1 MIPSPF
7 LQPSSTP
14 LYLDVTIG
22 RTTRT
27 ILLLASLFLSLSL
40 PRSLSLSSSPRLGLS
55 TNVVAHRQR
64 DHENISRASGI
75 RAVRTLVRS
84 RSLLP
89 SPSLSSHFQIFEQR
103 NLADYL
109 TTICHMCVC
118 VYIYSR
124 FDKSKRSLRFVRRAI
139 ILPLSGEERKSE
151 YEI

>member
-109 TTICHMCVC
+109 TTICHMCVYT
-118 VYIYSR
+118 YIYIFSIR
-124 FDKSKRSLRFVRRAI
+124 QVEAFASVRSPSHNSSSLRRGEKVRI
-139 ILPLSGEERKSE
+139 
-151 YEI
+151 